1 MKYERHVIQRAPY
14 THDLYSHIML
24 QRIPLDV
31 YNVTDPSMQLQ
42 YYPRNPI
49 AFKLLLCAE
58 YIDLRDSCILDS
70 VQVRDQN
77 VMSLHSVQ

>member
-1 MKYERHVIQRAPY
+1 
-14 THDLYSHIML
+14 ML

-58 YIDLRDSCILDS
+58 YIDLHDSYILDS
-70 VQVRDQN
+70 VQMRESKCDVIAGCIIKCIMLYYQGIM
-77 VMSLHSVQ
+77 VKILQY